1 MENLVDFLTQANESL
16 LDAPDDPNM
25 DKNMV
30 ISWLKQHT
38 DCDFDV
44 DDNLHVS
51 VRNFHMWLIDGES
64 IPDCIVWEKTNNFS
78 LHIGLRSS
86 IDKLVLSNL
95 PPVMGGFIIACNKV
109 ENLVIDCPHLSS
121 IDSMEVESKTLK
133 ELTLPKG
140 IKVKN
145 LNVMSVPELE
155 NIENAEKVK
164 LIELAMSTGCRFA
177 RKAIKFPGKI
187 TVNGFGPY

>member
-1 MENLVDFLTQANESL
+1 MENLVDFLIQANESL

-38 DCDFDV
+38 DCDFNV
-44 DDNLHVS
+44 DDNLNVS
-51 VRNFHMWLIDGES
+51 VRNFHMWLNDGES
-64 IPDCIVWEKTNNFS
+64 IPDCIVWRKTDNFS
-78 LHIGLRSS
+78 LHIGLEHKVN
-86 IDKLVLSNL
+86 KLVLSNL
-95 PPVMGGFIIACNKV
+95 PPVMGGFIISCNKV

-121 IDSMEVESKTLK
+121 IDSMEVESKSLK
-133 ELTLPKG
+133 EITLPKG

-155 NIENAEKVK
+155 NIANVEKVK
-164 LIELAMSTGCRFA
+164 LIELSMSTGCRFA
-177 RKAIKFPGKI
+177 RKSIKFSGKI
-187 TVNGFGPY
+187 TVNGFGAY

>member
-1 MENLVDFLTQANESL
+1 MENLVDFLTRANESL
-16 LDAPDDPNM
+16 LDAPDDTNM

-38 DCDFDV
+38 DCDFNV
-44 DDNLHVS
+44 DDNLNVR
-51 VRNFHMWLIDGES
+51 VRNFHMWLNDGES
-64 IPDCIVWEKTNNFS
+64 IPACIVWEKTNNFS
-78 LHIGLRSS
+78 LHIGLKQNV
-86 IDKLVLSNL
+86 DKLVLSNL
-95 PPVMGGFIIACNKV
+95 PPVMGGFIISCNKV
-109 ENLVIDCPHLSS
+109 KNLVIDCPHLSS

-164 LIELAMSTGCRFA
+164 LIELSMSTGCRFA
-177 RKAIKFPGKI
+177 RKAIKFSGKI

>member
-1 MENLVDFLTQANESL
+1 VDFLTQANESL
-16 LDAPDDPNM
+16 LDASDDTNM

-38 DCDFDV
+38 DCEFSV
-44 DDNLHVS
+44 DNNLNVS
-51 VRNFHMWLIDGES
+51 VRNFHMWLNDGEY

-78 LHIGLRSS
+78 LHIGLEHKV
-86 IDKLVLSNL
+86 DKLVLSNL

-109 ENLVIDCPHLSS
+109 EKLVIDCPHLSS
-121 IDSMEVESKTLK
+121 IDSMDISSRSLK
-133 ELTLPKG
+133 EIVLPKG
-140 IKVKN
+140 IKIKK
-145 LNVMSVPELE
+145 LDLRSAPELE

-164 LIELAMSTGCRFA
+164 QMDIPMSTGCKFV

-187 TVNGFGPY
+187 TMNGFGPY